1 MSSLVTLH
9 NLEKLVQTSEQVLL
23 LQGPNGDFFS
33 KFSQWLAHHQKNVFK
48 INFNG
53 GDEFFYPSCA
63 PNTFAYRDT
72 LANFE
77 AYLKAFLV
85 EHKIDAVVCFGD
97 TRHYHRVAKQLCQQ
111 QGRRF
116 WAFEEGYFRPY
127 YVTLGEGGVN
137 AHTIFP
143 QDAQFFLD
151 KLPTLAH
158 QEAVAPCPVPMG
170 FRRVAWASMLYYF
183 WANVRK
189 SQYPHYVH
197 HREMSI
203 PCYIGRWSASGWKKM
218 CRYLPEKL
226 FAKKVRSG
234 KYGRFFLLPLQVY
247 NDSQVRVHSDFPSI
261 AALLSHVLKSFA
273 QHAPKDTQL
282 VVKHH
287 PMDRGFINYQGVF
300 ELFFKRYPDLKGRVH
315 YIYDVPLPVLLRR
328 ATGVVTLNST
338 SGLSALIHHLPVKVL
353 GRASYD
359 IPGVT
364 DQQPL
369 ESFWRNPCAP
379 NHESFEAYRLFHLN
393 VTQINGSFYS
403 EVKLPF
409 KDIKKTV

>member
-9 NLEKLVQTSEQVLL
+9 NLEKLVQTSGQVLL

-33 KFSQWLAHHQKNVFK
+33 KFSQWLGKHHKAVFK
-48 INFNG
+48 LNLNG
-53 GDEFFYPSCA
+53 GDEYFYPNST

-72 LANFE
+72 LANFDH
-77 AYLKAFLV
+77 FLSQFISD
-85 EHKIDAVVCFGD
+85 HHIDTVVCFGD
-97 TRHYHRVAKQLCQQ
+97 TRPYHRIAKQLCVQKEIK
-111 QGRRF
+111 F

-127 YVTLGEGGVN
+127 YVTLGEYGVN
-137 AHTIFP
+137 ANTMFP

-158 QEAVAPCPVPMG
+158 QGLPRTYPVPLG

-183 WANVRK
+183 WANLRK
-189 SQYPHYVH
+189 AQYPHYVH

-203 PCYIGRWSASGWKKM
+203 SCYIGLWLSSGWKKL
-218 CRYLPEKL
+218 CRYFPEKV
-226 FAKKVRSG
+226 FARDIKAG

-261 AALLSHVLKSFA
+261 AAVLSHVLRSFA
-273 QHAPKDTQL
+273 LHAPKESQL

-287 PMDRGFINYQGVF
+287 PMDRGFVNYQRIF
-300 ELFFKRYPDLKGRVH
+300 DRFFKRYPDLKGRVH
-315 YIYDVPLPVLLRR
+315 YIYDVPLPVLLRS
-328 ATGVVTLNST
+328 AAGVVTLNST
-338 SGLSALIHHLPVKVL
+338 SGISALIHRLPVKVL

-369 ESFWRNPCAP
+369 DDFWHHPCEPDHKA
-379 NHESFEAYRLFHLN
+379 FDAYRTFHLN

-403 EVKLPF
+403 HVRLPEC
-409 KDIKKTV
+409 

>member
-1 MSSLVTLH
+1 MTLH

-23 LQGPNGDFFS
+23 LQGPNGAFFS
-33 KFSQWLAHHQKNVFK
+33 KFSQWLAHHHKTVFK

-53 GDEFFYPSCA
+53 GDEFFYPSCT

-72 LANFE
+72 LAQFE
-77 AYLKAFLV
+77 EYLKAFFIA
-85 EHKIDAVVCFGD
+85 HKIDTVVCFGD
-97 TRHYHRVAKQLCQQ
+97 TRHYHCVAKQLCLQ
-111 QGRRF
+111 QGVKF

-143 QDAQFFLD
+143 QEAQFFLE
-151 KLPTLAH
+151 KRPTLKY
-158 QEAVAPCPVPMG
+158 QEVPPAYSIPLG

-183 WANVRK
+183 WANIRK
-189 SQYPHYVH
+189 EQYPHYVH

-203 PCYIGRWSASGWKKM
+203 SCYIGLWSGSGWKKL
-218 CRYLPEKL
+218 CRYVPEKL
-226 FAKKVRSG
+226 FARKVKAG

-273 QHAPKDTQL
+273 MHAPEGTQL
-282 VVKHH
+282 IVKHH
-287 PMDRGFINYQGVF
+287 PMDRGFVNYQRIF
-300 ELFFKRYPDLKGRVH
+300 DRFFIRYPHLKGRVH
-315 YIYDVPLPVLLRR
+315 YIYDVPLPVLLRN

-338 SGLSALIHHLPVKVL
+338 SGISALIHHLPVKVL

-369 ESFWRNPCAP
+369 EGFWRNPCEPDSEA
-379 NHESFEAYRLFHLN
+379 FEAYRLFHLN

-403 EVKLPF
+403 EVKLLE
-409 KDIKKTV
+409 